1 MDQSTPQQPSRKKT
15 ILSLT
20 VLVVLTGI
28 VFWIFQRHWAEISA
42 ALAQLRFWQVLLVLA
57 VGLTYPVLE
66 GLVSW
71 VIIRSRMPGFTVRQ
85 ALELVGEP
93 LAGRAGPAVRLGPI
107 RRKAAG
113 PVRMGSSICIA
124 AVNLN
129 SGARSFPKAKT
140 LLVQN
145 DHHRFASASPTRGGG
160 IAKQ

>member
-66 GLVSW
+66 GLVSYVIVRSGRRWNRRSWAPSATSSAW
-71 VIIRSRMPGFTVRQ
+71 V
-85 ALELVGEP
+85 
-93 LAGRAGPAVRLGPI
+93 
-107 RRKAAG
+107 
-113 PVRMGSSICIA
+113 PVPCRC
-124 AVNLN
+124 
-129 SGARSFPKAKT
+129 
-140 LLVQN
+140 
-145 DHHRFASASPTRGGG
+145 SPTTSTAAACRL
-160 IAKQ
+160 APAWA

>member
-85 ALELVGEP
+85 ALDRNGCTSVSLAVAPRSEP
-93 LAGRAGPAVRLGPI
+93 S
-107 RRKAAG
+107 
-113 PVRMGSSICIA
+113 PVHI
-124 AVNLN
+124 L
-129 SGARSFPKAKT
+129 
-140 LLVQN
+140 
-145 DHHRFASASPTRGGG
+145 
-160 IAKQ
+160 